1 MMRRN
6 RTHDTVHRRRRLAGH
21 AALMGGGVFA
31 LILGVAFFFGDMGVL
46 KYLQMRDHAKQLEQE
61 IKGMERANEEL
72 RTEIRRAQN
81 DPARLEELAR
91 ERLGFV
97 RPGET
102 VYQIVKDEKG
112 TGSEKGRQ
120 P

>member
-6 RTHDTVHRRRRLAGH
+6 RTHDTVNRRTRLLGRVAML
-21 AALMGGGVFA
+21 AGGVFA
-31 LILGVAFFFGDMGVL
+31 VTLGIAFFFGDMGVF
-46 KYLQMRDHAKQLEQE
+46 KYLQMRDHSRQLEQE
-61 IKGMERANEEL
+61 LKDLEHATVEL
-72 RTEIRRAQN
+72 KTEIRRTQN
-81 DPARLEELAR
+81 DPARIEELAR

-102 VYQIVKDEKG
+102 VYQIIKDAKG
-112 TGSEKGRQ
+112 GR

>member
-6 RTHDTVHRRRRLAGH
+6 RTHDTVKRRTRLFARV
-21 AALMGGGVFA
+21 AMLAGGVFA
-31 LILGVAFFFGDMGVL
+31 VTLGVAFFFGDMGVF
-46 KYLQMRDHAKQLEQE
+46 KYLKMRDHSRQLEQE
-61 IKGMERANEEL
+61 LKDLERTTAEL
-72 RTEIRRAQN
+72 KTEIRRTQN
-81 DPARLEELAR
+81 DPIRIEELAR

-102 VYQIVKDEKG
+102 VYQIVKDAKG
-112 TGSEKGRQ
+112 NR

>member
-6 RTHDTVHRRRRLAGH
+6 RSYDTLSRRQRMLTK
-21 AALMGGGVFA
+21 AALLGGGVFA
-31 LILGVAFFFGDMGVL
+31 LTLSGAFFFGDMGLL
-46 KYLQMRDHAKQLEQE
+46 KYTQLRNNARQLEQE
-61 IKGMERANEEL
+61 IKGMEQANEEL
-72 RTEIRRAQN
+72 RVEIRRTQS
-81 DPARLEELAR
+81 DPTRLEELAR

-102 VYQIVKDEKG
+102 VYQIVREPEKG
-112 TGSEKGRQ
+112 APKQ